1 MQWSSDFKHPIMKK
15 LILISAIL
23 LGGFSARAAEENDS
37 LGLPGDNLD
46 LFGVLDLFKQSATL
60 EEFEKKLNDPA
71 NEINNLDL
79 NNDQN
84 VDYIRVVDRVVGDA
98 HAIVLQ
104 VPVSATEAQDVAAI
118 ELEKSGVE
126 TADLQVVGD
135 EELYGA
141 DYIVEA
147 KAEAATGTDARW
159 KGFRPVGVYV
169 NVWMWPAVRFVY
181 APAYVV
187 WVSPYRW
194 AYYPVYWKPWR
205 PIGWRMHRSRCM
217 RYHHAHYSYGHHHRM
232 AGAHAH
238 YNGHRVGSPSV
249 HKHYEGHHQRHAAN
263 KGQKNAAGQKNG
275 VQKNGNVQK
284 NGGAQKGKA
293 QSQNKQQTQG
303 KQQQHKQGGA
313 QKQKASAGPKGG
325 GGNKGGGN
333 KGGGGKKGR

>member
-1 MQWSSDFKHPIMKK
+1 MMKK
-15 LILISAIL
+15 LIVISAIL
-23 LGGFSARAAEENDS
+23 FGGFSANAGEENDS

-79 NNDQN
+79 NNDEN
-84 VDYIRVVDRVVGDA
+84 VDYIRVVDRADGDA

-104 VPVSATEAQDVAAI
+104 VPVSATESQDVAAI
-118 ELEKSGVE
+118 ELEKSGAE
-126 TADLQVVGD
+126 SADLQVVGD

-147 KAEAATGTDARW
+147 KEETGSATDAKW
-159 KGFRPVGVYV
+159 QGFRPVVVV

-205 PIGWRMHRSRCM
+205 PVGWRMHYSRCAH
-217 RYHHAHYSYGHHHRM
+217 YHMHYSYGYHYRM
-232 AGAHAH
+232 SRAHTCYHA
-238 YNGHRVGSPSV
+238 HRVGSPAV
-249 HKHYEGHHQRHAAN
+249 HQRYEGHHQRQAAAQGQRN
-263 KGQKNAAGQKNG
+263 GGQKNSAQKNNGQKNG
-275 VQKNGNVQK
+275 PQKRGTQNGKPQ
-284 NGGAQKGKA
+284 
-293 QSQNKQQTQG
+293 QNKQP
-303 KQQQHKQGGA
+303 QHKPGRTQKKPNAAPRSGGRN
-313 QKQKASAGPKGG
+313 KGS
-325 GGNKGGGN
+325 GNK
-333 KGGGGKKGR
+333 GGGKKGR